1 MNRLKPTPMRF
12 DDLPDAAMIQIRP
25 LIDFKVVPHSA
36 TTIWRKCRSG
46 EFPSPIKIS
55 PGITAWRVGDI
66 RKYLEKL
73 SSPSS
78 GTPSYKTLAVMN
90 ISAMPHGATPNM
102 GLAHGRPE
110 AQNSSKAEPAHSKI
124 MATVV
129 KATETIQRGAVRIKP
144 GVKRTPSPIAST
156 GKEAA

>member
-1 MNRLKPTPMRF
+1 MNRLKPIPMRF

-25 LIDFKVVPHSA
+25 LIDFKVVPYSA

-55 PGITAWRVGDI
+55 SGITAWRVRDI

-73 SSPSS
+73 
-78 GTPSYKTLAVMN
+78 
-90 ISAMPHGATPNM
+90 GA
-102 GLAHGRPE
+102 
-110 AQNSSKAEPAHSKI
+110 QS
-124 MATVV
+124 
-129 KATETIQRGAVRIKP
+129 
-144 GVKRTPSPIAST
+144 